1 MGTPN
6 TAAATKE
13 LIESFL
19 KKSREELLQCKT
31 PSVTLLKAELSA
43 LTALV
48 FCALFSYDKNSLG
61 GVCVL
66 VRLWVIN

>member
-31 PSVTLLKAELSA
+31 PNVTLLKAELSV

-48 FCALFSYDKNSLG
+48 FCALCSYLRKIVWGEG
-61 GVCVL
+61 GGAA
-66 VRLWVIN
+66 